1 MAATTSPPPSI
12 DPKKTALIVVDVQN
26 DFMPGGALGVYMGD
40 VAKYLLTTFKSDKA
54 TKEEKEK
61 AFLGLQKIISGYTSN
76 VANVIQEAKRAGILI
91 VTTQDWHPLE
101 HPSFEKKGGIW
112 PDHCVQNTKGADF
125 PAGLLDDASIVDLK
139 VLKGM
144 SDIGNGY
151 SGFGEKTGTSIEVLD
166 AFPSLGVELASND
179 IETLLVCGVATE
191 YCVKSTAI
199 DGAALTQAKLAR
211 LQKHVQ
217 HLKEKYFSAGSNKSH
232 VADLTVAEQLQARS
246 ELVAKDAEAPKTN
259 GAASDKPVFRRVIVV
274 DDLVHPVTPEGGDT
288 CKKSELGAN
297 RVELLGW
304 EKIKPLFTT
313 R

>member
-1 MAATTSPPPSI
+1 MAATTQRLPSI
-12 DPKKTALIVVDVQN
+12 DPRKTALIVVDVQN

-40 VAKYLLTTFKSDKA
+40 
-54 TKEEKEK
+54 
-61 AFLGLQKIISGYTSN
+61 KIISGYTSN
-76 VANVIQEAKRAGILI
+76 VANVIREAKKTGIFI

-101 HPSFEKKGGIW
+101 HPSFSKKGGIW
-112 PDHCVQNTKGADF
+112 PDHCVQNTSGADF
-125 PAGLLDDASIVDLK
+125 PVGLFDDASVDLK

-166 AFPSLGVELASND
+166 AFPSIGVELANKGID
-179 IETLLVCGVATE
+179 TLLVCGVATE

-211 LQKHVQ
+211 LRKHVQ
-217 HLKEKYFSAGSNKSH
+217 HLNEKYFGAGSKKSH

-246 ELVAKDAEAPKTN
+246 ELVAKDAEVPKPN
-259 GAASDKPVFRRVIVV
+259 GASSDQPVFKRVIVV

-288 CKKSELGAN
+288 CKKSDLGAN
-297 RVELLGW
+297 GVELLGW
-304 EKIKPLFTT
+304 EKIRPLLKSQ
-313 R
+313 